1 MVSGYANILNIRK
14 NKEAHYLKTEMLD
27 ELAALAS
34 DTDCKFCRK
43 FGVAC
48 PFDKMA
54 DKEKEDFFLGMDR
67 DKDSLPCAQAI
78 SDRIRQ
84 VLEIK
89 GD

>member
-1 MVSGYANILNIRK
+1 M
-14 NKEAHYLKTEMLD
+14 KTEMLD
-27 ELAALAS
+27 ELAVLAS
-34 DTDCKFCRK
+34 DTDCKFCGK

-48 PFDKMA
+48 PFDK
-54 DKEKEDFFLGMDR
+54 R
-67 DKDSLPCAQAI
+67 TDKDSLPCAQAI

>member
-1 MVSGYANILNIRK
+1 
-14 NKEAHYLKTEMLD
+14 MLD

-34 DTDCKFCRK
+34 DTDCGFCRK
-43 FGVAC
+43 FSVVC

-54 DKEKEDFFLGMDR
+54 DKEKENFFLGMDR
-67 DKDSLPCAQAI
+67 DRNTLPCAQAI
-78 SDRIRQ
+78 SDKIRQ